1 MLRRIAILAS
11 AATMAV
17 GLFATPAHAQGGT
30 TCANY
35 QGMVTIRPGL
45 TFTDGFQR
53 LVDHGRFSGCVGG
66 GVTSATITAHARGF
80 TSCTPQPGAQL
91 RGVAIAR
98 WNSGKRSVISLTFT
112 ATSNPAL
119 LDVTGA
125 VIGGLFR
132 GSDFTLQ
139 QAVAPA
145 NPGAN
150 CTTVPV
156 TAATLHN
163 TEPVTIA

>member
-17 GLFATPAHAQGGT
+17 GLFATAAHAQGGT
-30 TCANY
+30 TCSSY

-45 TFTDGFQR
+45 TFADGFQR
-53 LVDHGRFSGCVGG
+53 LTDHGSFSGCVGG
-66 GVTSATITAHARGF
+66 GVTSATLTAHARGF

-91 RGVAIAR
+91 LGVAIAH
-98 WNSGKRSVISLTFT
+98 WNNGKTSVISLTFT
-112 ATSNPAL
+112 ATSNPAV
-119 LDVTGA
+119 LDVTGT

-132 GSDFTLQ
+132 GSDLTLQ
-139 QAVAPA
+139 DAIAPA

-150 CTTVPV
+150 CTTVPL

>member
-17 GLFATPAHAQGGT
+17 GLFATAAHAQGGT
-30 TCANY
+30 TCASY
-35 QGMVTIRPGL
+35 QGTVTIRPGL
-45 TFTDGFQR
+45 TFADSFQR
-53 LVDHGRFSGCVGG
+53 LIDHGRFSGCVGG
-66 GVTSATITAHARGF
+66 GVTSAIITTHARGF
-80 TSCTPQPGAQL
+80 TSCTPQPGRQL
-91 RGVAIAR
+91 LGVAIAR
-98 WNSGKRSVISLTFT
+98 WNNGKTSVISLTFT
-112 ATSNPAL
+112 ATSNPAV
-119 LDVTGA
+119 LDVSGA

-132 GSDFTLQ
+132 GSNLTLQ
-139 QAVAPA
+139 DAVAPA
-145 NPGAN
+145 TPGAN

>member
-11 AATMAV
+11 AATVAV
-17 GLFATPAHAQGGT
+17 GLCATAAHAQGGT
-30 TCANY
+30 TCASY

-45 TFTDGFQR
+45 TFDEGFQR
-53 LVDHGRFSGCVGG
+53 LIDHGRFSGCVGG
-66 GVTSATITAHARGF
+66 GVTSATTTAHSRGF
-80 TSCTPQPGAQL
+80 TSCTPQPGQQL
-91 RGVAIAR
+91 RGVALAH
-98 WNSGKRSVISLTFT
+98 WDNGKTSVISLTFT
-112 ATSNPAL
+112 ATSNPAV

-132 GSDFTLQ
+132 GSDLTSQ
-139 QAVAPA
+139 NAVALA